1 MGAVLNGAFALD
13 LRPEL
18 PKITA
23 ATLVVR
29 GELDAARTQAHVDEL
44 LAGIPRSTALEIP
57 GAGHSP
63 QVDSPEAFSR
73 ALRGFLLQQE
83 S

>member
-1 MGAVLNGAFALD
+1 MGTVLRRAFDLD

-23 ATLVVR
+23 RTQVVR
-29 GELDAARTQAHVDEL
+29 GEFDAARTRAHVEEL
-44 LAGIPRSTALEIP
+44 LAGIPDSTALELP

-63 QVDSPEAFSR
+63 QVDSPQAFAR
-73 ALRGFLLQQE
+73 ALRGFLLT
-83 S
+83 